1 MVNRFNFPSHIRAAL
16 AVFILLIVVGTIFYT
31 IYEGWG
37 ILDSIYF
44 TVITLATVGYGDLH
58 PTSDLSKIFTII
70 YVVIGVSL
78 VLYLFTTI
86 TRFFIEDETR
96 ELEKI
101 DKRLKVIE
109 KKIED

>member
-1 MVNRFNFPSHIRAAL
+1 M
-16 AVFILLIVVGTIFYT
+16 
-31 IYEGWG
+31 
-37 ILDSIYF
+37 
-44 TVITLATVGYGDLH
+44 GYGDLH
-58 PTSDLSKIFTII
+58 PTSDLSKIFTIM

-86 TRFFIEDETR
+86 TRFFIEGEAR

-101 DKRLKVIE
+101 HKRLKVIE